1 MKSKTKILMY
11 AALPI
16 IGLGI
21 LGYGTASAAGWGM
34 GVGMGKLDPEQFA
47 SAQLS
52 KFQAEASLLGVSV
65 DEVKN
70 AWAEGKTLIEIA
82 KEKGVTQEQLQ
93 VKMKELR
100 LSQMKESLQALV
112 GKGIITQAQADQRLK
127 FMESNVGKGKKAGRG
142 MMGKHM
148 GFGS

>member
-34 GVGMGKLDPEQFA
+34 GRMDPEQLV
-47 SAQLS
+47 SAQQS
-52 KFQAEASLLGVSV
+52 KFQAEAELLGVSV

-70 AWAEGKTLIEIA
+70 AWANGKTLLEIA
-82 KEKGVTQEQLQ
+82 KERGVTQEQLQ
-93 VKMKELR
+93 AKMKEVR
-100 LSQMKESLQALV
+100 LKQMKNSLQTLV
-112 GKGIITQAQADQRLK
+112 DKGVITQAQADQRLK
-127 FMESNVGKGKKAGRG
+127 FMESNMGNGKKTGRG
-142 MMGKHM
+142 MMGRHM
-148 GFGS
+148 GIGL

>member
-34 GVGMGKLDPEQFA
+34 GMGRMDPEQFV
-47 SAQLS
+47 SAQQS
-52 KFQAEASLLGVSV
+52 KFQAEAELLGVSV

-70 AWAEGKTLIEIA
+70 AWANGKTLLEIA

-93 VKMKELR
+93 VKMKEVR
-100 LSQMKESLQALV
+100 LKQMKDSLQTLV
-112 GKGIITQAQADQRLK
+112 DKGVITQAQADQRLK
-127 FMESNVGKGKKAGRG
+127 FMESNMGNGKKAGRG
-142 MMGKHM
+142 MMGRHM
-148 GFGS
+148 GIGL

>member
-34 GVGMGKLDPEQFA
+34 GMGKMDPEQFA
-47 SAQLS
+47 SMQQS
-52 KFQAEASLLGVSV
+52 KFQAEAELLGMSA

-70 AWAEGKTLIEIA
+70 AWSQGKTLLDIA
-82 KEKGVTQEQLQ
+82 KEKGVTEEQLQ
-93 VKMKELR
+93 VKMKEVR
-100 LSQMKESLQALV
+100 LKQIREGLQSLV
-112 GKGIITQAQADQRLK
+112 SKGIITQTQADQRLK
-127 FMESNVGKGKKAGRG
+127 FMENNVGNGRKVGRG
-142 MMGKHM
+142 MMGGHR
-148 GFGS
+148 GFGF

>member
-34 GVGMGKLDPEQFA
+34 GMGRMDPEQFA
-47 SAQLS
+47 STQQS
-52 KFQAEASLLGVSV
+52 KFQAEAELLGVSV

-70 AWAEGKTLIEIA
+70 AWAQGKTLLEIA
-82 KEKGVTQEQLQ
+82 KDRNISEEQLQ
-93 VKMKELR
+93 VKMKEVR
-100 LSQMKESLQALV
+100 VKQMKDSLQALV
-112 GKGIITQAQADQRLK
+112 SKGIITQAQADQRLQFVEK
-127 FMESNVGKGKKAGRG
+127 NVGNSKKVGRG

-148 GFGS
+148 RLGF

>member
-34 GVGMGKLDPEQFA
+34 GNMDPEQLV
-47 SAQLS
+47 SNQQS
-52 KFQAEASLLGVSV
+52 KFQSEADILGVGV

-70 AWAEGKTLIEIA
+70 AWANGKTLLEVA

-93 VKMKELR
+93 AKMKAVR
-100 LSQMKESLQALV
+100 LKQMKESLQILV
-112 GKGIITQAQADQRLK
+112 DKGVITQTQADQRLK
-127 FMESNVGKGKKAGRG
+127 FMESNAGKVKKAGRG
-142 MMGKHM
+142 MMGRHM